1 MKRCLVIGFLFIC
14 LGQALGQSFELI
26 DRQDSYQGNISQTL
40 RIPIKIRN
48 TTDRAQFYII
58 RKLQGELGSTQK
70 GYFCLDRNCLEPGM
84 DKFSK
89 KIEPGET
96 LENLYYS
103 LETGLITGQNSIN
116 FEIFPQWNPD
126 ETVEHRVNIS
136 IEEKAVKTY
145 VFQSK
150 EITIHDVYPN
160 PISDQAFIDYKIH
173 NESMK
178 AKLVIHNIL
187 GSALGEYALP
197 TFETKIKIQT
207 EDLAAGVYFY
217 TVYLDEEGVL
227 TRKLIVRK

>member
-1 MKRCLVIGFLFIC
+1 MKRFLYIGFVLFTI
-14 LGQALGQSFELI
+14 GQALGQSFQLV
-26 DRQDSYQGNISQTL
+26 DKQDSYQSSISQTL
-40 RIPIKIRN
+40 RIPLRIRN

-58 RKLQGELGSTQK
+58 RRVQADLGSTQK
-70 GYFCLDRNCLEPGM
+70 GYFCLEGNCLEPGM

-89 KIEPGET
+89 RVEAGEV

-103 LETGLITGQNSIN
+103 LETGLITGQNSIQ
-116 FEIFPQWNPD
+116 FEIFPQLSPI
-126 ETVEHRVNIS
+126 EAVEHNVTILIN
-136 IEEKAVKTY
+136 EKAAKAF

-150 EITIHDVYPN
+150 EITVNDIYPN
-160 PISDQAFIDYKIH
+160 PVIDHAFIDYKIH
-173 NESMK
+173 DENMK

-197 TFETKIKIQT
+197 TFETKIKLQT

-217 TVYLDEEGVL
+217 TIYLDEEGVL